1 MVTNIP
7 AGRGVVLGVL
17 ETCSVVGGGGGV
29 VVVVVVGSGV
39 VVDPR
44 PSLADLQVSGLPL
57 LLNTHKIITFTL
69 PVEPRYLSCSINLL
83 NLLQKRD
90 DMLSK
95 ASHFISF
102 PPILL
107 TNSIIHEHS
116 YKILYLSN

>member
-57 LLNTHKIITFTL
+57 LLNTHRIITFTL
-69 PVEPRYLSCSINLL
+69 PC
-83 NLLQKRD
+83 
-90 DMLSK
+90 
-95 ASHFISF
+95 
-102 PPILL
+102 
-107 TNSIIHEHS
+107 
-116 YKILYLSN
+116 